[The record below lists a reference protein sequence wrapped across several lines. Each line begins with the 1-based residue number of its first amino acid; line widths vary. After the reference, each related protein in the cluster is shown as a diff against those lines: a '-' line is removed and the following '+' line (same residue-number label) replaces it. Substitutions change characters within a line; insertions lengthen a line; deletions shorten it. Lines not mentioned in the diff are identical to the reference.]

1 MYLKP
6 ALEKTYADRSYK
18 TPALCILPICRHEIF
33 IQVKKTLIKLRQ
45 QMSRN
50 CEGRIKI
57 SIHEDLTLSDIE
69 MQHVLHPN
77 RADIS
82 IPPEIKDF
90 ISDNISLLQREIYIQ
105 LVERGLNGKNRS
117 TFAWT
122 GLNSQFNY
130 VKIWFGCYI

>member
-6 ALEKTYADRSYK
+6 ALEKTYADRSIVIGNK
-18 TPALCILPICRHEIF
+18 CL
-33 IQVKKTLIKLRQ
+33 V
-45 QMSRN
+45 N

-90 ISDNISLLQREIYIQ
+90 ISDNISLLPREIYIQ

-122 GLNSQFNY
+122 ELSKKDITEMTLISAQ
-130 VKIWFGCYI
+130 KWKCSWI

>member
-1 MYLKP
+1 MLIEGIFRPKP
-6 ALEKTYADRSYK
+6 EKA
-18 TPALCILPICRHEIF
+18 P
-33 IQVKKTLIKLRQ
+33 LIGY
-45 QMSRN
+45 N
-50 CEGRIKI
+50 
-57 SIHEDLTLSDIE
+57 IHEDLTLSDIE

-90 ISDNISLLQREIYIQ
+90 ISDNISLLPREIYIQ

-122 GLNSQFNY
+122 ELNILQDSQFNY

>member
-1 MYLKP
+1 MLIEVIKHQH
-6 ALEKTYADRSYK
+6 YAFCRSAGTK
-18 TPALCILPICRHEIF
+18 FLF
-33 IQVKKTLIKLRQ
+33 
-45 QMSRN
+45 N
-50 CEGRIKI
+50 
-57 SIHEDLTLSDIE
+57 IHEDLTLSDIE

-90 ISDNISLLQREIYIQ
+90 ISDNISLLPREIYIQ

-122 GLNSQFNY
+122 ELSKKDITEMTLISAQ
-130 VKIWFGCYI
+130 KWKCSWI

>member
-1 MYLKP
+1 MIGNKCL
-6 ALEKTYADRSYK
+6 
-18 TPALCILPICRHEIF
+18 
-33 IQVKKTLIKLRQ
+33 V
-45 QMSRN
+45 N

-90 ISDNISLLQREIYIQ
+90 ISDNISLLPREIYIQ

-122 GLNSQFNY
+122 ELSKKDITEMTLISAQ
-130 VKIWFGCYI
+130 KWKCSWI

>member
-6 ALEKTYADRSYK
+6 ALEKTYADRRPKPEKAPLIGYK
-18 TPALCILPICRHEIF
+18 YRD
-33 IQVKKTLIKLRQ
+33 RQ